1 VSHSQP
7 VPVLLAIHQ
16 RLASVA
22 HARERSCAGLIG
34 LLATIAGPALAQ
46 QPPRPDT
53 LAVTTAAVTVRA
65 QPLATARALGRLP
78 ASVPVRL
85 YTCADG
91 WCGMSTGQLTG
102 YVLEEYLDRAA
113 QVAAPAQGRGYVNSQ
128 GQWVPSPTRTPDN
141 RPPAGATAQCRDGTF
156 SFSRS
161 RRGTCSHHGGVARW
175 L

>member
-1 VSHSQP
+1 MSHRQP

-34 LLATIAGPALAQ
+34 LLATIAGPTLAQ
-46 QPPRPDT
+46 QPHQPDT
-53 LAVTTAAVTVRA
+53 LAVTTATLTVRA

-91 WCGMSTGQLTG
+91 WCSISARQLSG
-102 YVLEEYLDRAA
+102 YVLEEYLDRTT
-113 QVAAPAQGRGYVNSQ
+113 QAAPAQGRGYVNSQ
-128 GQWVPSPTRTPDN
+128 GQWVSSPTRTPDN

-161 RRGTCSHHGGVARW
+161 RRGTCSYHGGVARW